1 MTSLTPDLQ
10 EKTVSAGITLGL
22 FSLGEK
28 QLFSSNKVT
37 VELAFG
43 RAWSS
48 WAHKD
53 RFPSVFKSNS
63 FNNRRRDPY
72 YMITGYDAK
81 KTSPWSPV
89 VWSGS
94 SAYDKSLC
102 VRPLVIWE
110 DYGLEGSAVSLMYDN
125 PVPGAGWVDLAA
137 ALRDEIKIIG
147 KG

>member
-1 MTSLTPDLQ
+1 MAAFPHSTNLPTHRGLNARLVRVACMTSLTPDLQ
-10 EKTVSAGITLGL
+10 EKTVSAGIALGL

-72 YMITGYDAK
+72 DMITGYDAK

-102 VRPLVIWE
+102 VRL
-110 DYGLEGSAVSLMYDN
+110 LSF
-125 PVPGAGWVDLAA
+125 
-137 ALRDEIKIIG
+137 G
-147 KG
+147 KGLKGQR